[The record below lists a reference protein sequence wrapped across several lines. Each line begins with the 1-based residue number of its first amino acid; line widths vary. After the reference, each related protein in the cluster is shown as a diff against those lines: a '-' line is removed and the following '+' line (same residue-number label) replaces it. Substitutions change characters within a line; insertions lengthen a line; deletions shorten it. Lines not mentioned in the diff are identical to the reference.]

1 MIESVIITSMS
12 DARHMPYRENLQQ
25 DLWITTTD
33 PEDEHRVK
41 KLHAR
46 FAKIKVK
53 HHYQFFRDWSDEDP
67 ETYIQDRIEIE
78 GPQESH
84 INNIISFL
92 DFYTSDSTAHHLGV
106 NCFAGISRSSA
117 IGIIALVMQGKSPEE
132 ALEEIL
138 RVNPVSWPN
147 LRILRL
153 ASARLGK
160 NIMSPVLDW
169 KLKER
174 AKGLII
180 PYEL

>member
-1 MIESVIITSMS
+1 
-12 DARHMPYRENLQQ
+12 
-25 DLWITTTD
+25 
-33 PEDEHRVK
+33 
-41 KLHAR
+41 
-46 FAKIKVK
+46 
-53 HHYQFFRDWSDEDP
+53 
-67 ETYIQDRIEIE
+67 
-78 GPQESH
+78 
-84 INNIISFL
+84 
-92 DFYTSDSTAHHLGV
+92 
-106 NCFAGISRSSA
+106 
-117 IGIIALVMQGKSPEE
+117 MQGKSPEE

-138 RVNPVSWPN
+138 RINPISWPN